1 MKNFKDD
8 FFMLNKTLMNENFI
22 TILTIIK
29 SFHYYVHRLFIFKL
43 KYKTENKI
51 KTSKQLTTL
60 NRVQNI
66 AALKHLFGSNCI
78 KITDEF

>member
-66 AALKHLFGSNCI
+66 AA
-78 KITDEF
+78 